1 MFVLDIVVLNYLN
14 YQYDYENDLL
24 MLVLQ
29 ELRLNN
35 VVHVMM
41 MVLLLM
47 ILMINVLLVK
57 EFFH

>member
-29 ELRLNN
+29 ESMLNN

-41 MVLLLM
+41 MVLLM
-47 ILMINVLLVK
+47 ILMINVVQVK